1 MYLWTDYTEKDIEE
15 QIIQWKE
22 ILQWKSEEEI
32 ELIKNQINE
41 ERDRISKMITS
52 LQNQKKAWDDLLEMI
67 DSKTF

>member
-15 QIIQWKE
+15 QIRQWKE

>member
-15 QIIQWKE
+15 QIRQWKE

-52 LQNQKKAWDDLLEMI
+52 LQNQKKAWDDLLKMI